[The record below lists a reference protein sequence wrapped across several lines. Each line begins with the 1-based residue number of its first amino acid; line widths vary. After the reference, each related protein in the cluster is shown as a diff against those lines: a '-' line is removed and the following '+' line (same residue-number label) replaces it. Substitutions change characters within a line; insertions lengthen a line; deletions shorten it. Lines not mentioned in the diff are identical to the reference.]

1 MSTVNVQHL
10 FCNFKLSGLF
20 FSFYIFLIGLA
31 DFKMHA
37 KTGKRIKKQI
47 QQQQI
52 KFAVQT
58 NSQYFKF
65 GKYLD

>member
-1 MSTVNVQHL
+1 MSTVNVQLL

-20 FSFYIFLIGLA
+20 FSFYIFLIELA

-37 KTGKRIKKQI
+37 KTGKKNRKTNTATANQVS
-47 QQQQI
+47 
-52 KFAVQT
+52 VQT

-65 GKYLD
+65 GKYLA